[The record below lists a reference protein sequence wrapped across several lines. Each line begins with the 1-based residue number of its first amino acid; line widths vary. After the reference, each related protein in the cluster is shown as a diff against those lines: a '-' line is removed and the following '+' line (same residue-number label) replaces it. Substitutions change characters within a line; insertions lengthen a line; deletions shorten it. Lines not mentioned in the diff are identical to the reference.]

1 MQAQRKRADPA
12 LTTPPTQAATVE
24 RVTPVDYQSP
34 PAVDGSLPTSP
45 AILLQEQLAARL
57 AEAQAGTAQTQD
69 MVDAPEVKLP
79 MALRIATIVTLS
91 LALWGGIFFTAV
103 KVLT

>member
-1 MQAQRKRADPA
+1 MQALRKPADPL
-12 LTTPPTQAATVE
+12 LTTPPAQAATVE

-34 PAVDGSLPTSP
+34 PAADSGLPTSP
-45 AILLQEQLAARL
+45 AILLQEQLAARF
-57 AEAQAGTAQTQD
+57 AGAQAGTAQTQGIR
-69 MVDAPEVKLP
+69 DAPEVKLP

-103 KVLT
+103 KALT